1 MVPSRETIVSA
12 LFDLALTAATFN
24 TNGRRLQ
31 LWSKVAS
38 FPALFVQST
47 GTHYPPRDVRGLPPK
62 CTILAEIWVYTNVGQ
77 DPNANPEA
85 ALNDIIDAI
94 EAALAPPPAGGVQT
108 LGGLVSHCW
117 IEGEIEQFPGVLD
130 GIAKAII
137 PVKILVP

>member
-1 MVPSRETIVSA
+1 MTPSRETIVSA
-12 LFDLALTAATFN
+12 LFNLALTATTFN
-24 TNGRRLQ
+24 TNGRRLL

-47 GTHYPPRDVRGLPPK
+47 GTHYPPREARGLPPK
-62 CTILAEIWVYTNVGQ
+62 RTIMAELWVYTDVGK
-77 DPNANPEA
+77 DPNANPEQ

-94 EAALAPPPAGGVQT
+94 EVALAPNVVSNVQT
-108 LGGLVSHCW
+108 LGGIVSHAW
-117 IEGEIEQFPGVLD
+117 IEGDIEQFPGVLD

>member
-1 MVPSRETIVSA
+1 MTPSRETIIAA

-24 TNGRRLQ
+24 TSGRRLL

-47 GTHYPPRDVRGLPPK
+47 GTHYPPRDARGLPPK
-62 CTILAEIWVYTNVGQ
+62 RTITAELWVYTDVGK
-77 DPNANPEA
+77 DPNANPEQG
-85 ALNDIIDAI
+85 LNDIIDGI
-94 EAALAPPPAGGVQT
+94 EAALAPNIVSNVQT
-108 LGGLVSHCW
+108 LGGIVSHAW

-137 PVKILVP
+137 PVKVLVP

>member
-1 MVPSRETIVSA
+1 MTPSRETIVAA
-12 LFDLALTAATFN
+12 LYTLAMTAASFN
-24 TNGRRLQ
+24 TSGRRLV

-47 GTHYPPRDVRGLPPK
+47 GTHYPAREVRGLPPK
-62 CTILAEIWVYTNVGQ
+62 RTISAEIWVYTDAGK
-77 DPNANPEA
+77 DPNANPEL

-94 EAALAPPPAGGVQT
+94 EASLSPGVNSNAQT
-108 LGGLVSHCW
+108 LGGLVSHAW

>member
-1 MVPSRETIVSA
+1 MREQIIAA

-24 TNGRRLQ
+24 TSGRRLQ
-31 LWSKVAS
+31 LWSKVSS

-62 CTILAEIWVYTNVGQ
+62 RTISAELWVYTDVGK

-85 ALNDIIDAI
+85 ALNDIVDAI
-94 EAALAPPPAGGVQT
+94 EVALAPNVLTGVQT

-117 IEGEIEQFPGVLD
+117 IEGEVEQFPGMLD

-137 PVKILVP
+137 PVKVLVP

>member
-1 MVPSRETIVSA
+1 MTPSRETIIQA
-12 LFDLALTAATFN
+12 LFSLALTAATFN
-24 TNGRRLQ
+24 TSGRRLL

-47 GTHYPPRDVRGLPPK
+47 GTHYPPREPRGIPPK
-62 CTILAEIWVYTNVGQ
+62 RTISAELWVYTDAGK
-77 DPNANPEA
+77 DPNANPEQ
-85 ALNDIIDAI
+85 ALNDIIDAV
-94 EAALAPPPAGGVQT
+94 EAALQPGINSNAQT
-108 LGGLVSHCW
+108 LGGIVSHAW

>member
-1 MVPSRETIVSA
+1 MNRESIITA
-12 LFDLALTAATFN
+12 LYNLALTAASFQTS
-24 TNGRRLQ
+24 GRRLQ
-31 LWSKVAS
+31 LWSKVSS

-47 GTHYPPRDVRGLPPK
+47 GTHYPPREIRQLPSK
-62 CTILAEIWVYTNVGQ
+62 RTIAAEIWVYTDAGK

-85 ALNDIIDAI
+85 ALNDIVDAV
-94 EAALAPPPAGGVQT
+94 EAALAPGLNGAQT

-117 IEGEIEQFPGVLD
+117 IEGMVEQYPGVLD